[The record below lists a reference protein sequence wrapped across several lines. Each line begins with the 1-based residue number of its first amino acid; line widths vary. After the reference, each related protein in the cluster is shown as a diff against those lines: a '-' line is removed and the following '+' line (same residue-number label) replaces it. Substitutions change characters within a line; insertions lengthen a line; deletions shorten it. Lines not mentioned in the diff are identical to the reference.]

1 MEGNVP
7 ADNQTTLRLLLADD
21 DAVNRELF
29 TEACIEAGARYVI
42 DEAAN
47 GQEVLDY
54 LERTSPLPD
63 VILLDFNMP
72 VKDGRETLQDLKAD
86 ARYRHIPVFVMSTSN
101 AHFDV
106 TLAYN
111 LGANLFL
118 VKPHDFRN
126 LTELV
131 RYLFTI
137 CDKYAVFADKAQ

>member
-1 MEGNVP
+1 MP
-7 ADNQTTLRLLLADD
+7 ATNQTALRLLLADD
-21 DAVNRELF
+21 DAVDRELF
-29 TEACIEAGARYVI
+29 IEACQEAGARYLI
-42 DEAAN
+42 DEVAN

-54 LERTSPLPD
+54 LERGGPLPD
-63 VILLDFNMP
+63 VVLLDFNMP
-72 VKDGRETLQDLKAD
+72 VKDGRETLRDLKAD
-86 ARYRHIPVFVMSTSN
+86 SRYRHIPVFVMSTSD

-126 LTELV
+126 LTELA

-137 CDKYAVFADKAQ
+137 CDKYAVFADKQPPR